1 MHIISCFCQEMDRY
15 SAEGSCICHRCSARK
30 GDFSSADF
38 QGTIKSTV
46 ARRTAISRAASGV
59 DLPDCLR
66 GVTADPIVDWGGDGS
81 VHRPGPNSAHYE
93 DGRQRC
99 GAHLVFNAF
108 WLLPHF
114 CVYQMLM
121 RDSLH
126 TIDLGIIVT
135 LIRAIL
141 RCFFECVE
149 HHLNIEGQA
158 AAKLEKRFRMV
169 LNRRTGPD
177 GQRYLEIIHFISIML
192 NMQFMQTQGAP

>member
-1 MHIISCFCQEMDRY
+1 MYFEHFVHKIHNLHFFQEMDRY
-15 SAEGSCICHRCSARK
+15 SAEGSCVCHRCAARK

-46 ARRTAISRAASGV
+46 ARRAAITRAASGV
-59 DLPDCLR
+59 DLPECFQRASSDS
-66 GVTADPIVDWGGDGS
+66 IVDWGEDGS

-93 DGRQRC
+93 DGRKRC

-108 WLLPHF
+108 WLLPQF

-135 LIRAIL
+135 LIKAIL
-141 RCFFECVE
+141 RCFYENVE
-149 HHLNIEGQA
+149 KLTNLEGRA

-169 LNRRTGPD
+169 LSCRNGPD
-177 GQRYLEIIHFISIML
+177 GQRYM
-192 NMQFMQTQGAP
+192 

>member
-1 MHIISCFCQEMDRY
+1 
-15 SAEGSCICHRCSARK
+15 
-30 GDFSSADF
+30 
-38 QGTIKSTV
+38 
-46 ARRTAISRAASGV
+46 
-59 DLPDCLR
+59 
-66 GVTADPIVDWGGDGS
+66 
-81 VHRPGPNSAHYE
+81 
-93 DGRQRC
+93 
-99 GAHLVFNAF
+99 
-108 WLLPHF
+108 
-114 CVYQMLM
+114 M

-177 GQRYLEIIHFISIML
+177 GQRYIEIIHFISIML